1 MRSIEMRGT
10 KDTYFTKTNEK
21 LRGYEVGGFALANP
35 GNLGQSCLAYR
46 NMNAEAETGVSGWS
60 HCYCFVTGLRLDL
73 WSALDVL
80 YRWIS
85 LRKRK

>member
-1 MRSIEMRGT
+1 MGHGARRIEIRGT
-10 KDTYFTKTNEK
+10 KDTPFIRENEK

-60 HCYCFVTGLRLDL
+60 NSYCFVTGLRPDL
-73 WSALDVL
+73 
-80 YRWIS
+80 
-85 LRKRK
+85 